1 MLAFRYIDHQEGHCS
16 GIFSSWPWKAL
27 ELIQWVG
34 PKTMAECSFPLR
46 AQVEEWGGG
55 TARAAGIEH
64 SARHPDLLLYTGSLN
79 RDRHLSPKT
88 PSLYLETLTQFEKRW
103 CVHIAFFKKIHSTN
117 IYQESTVY
125 WELAETERWTRLTI
139 LLKELIIEGFLPPG
153 RRTLQYYKNLPGSP
167 NPHALDMSL
176 CLLTKGTSISGHR
189 H

>member
-1 MLAFRYIDHQEGHCS
+1 MVDNFHKPQENIRLRVYCGVFMLAFRYIDHQEGHCS

-34 PKTMAECSFPLR
+34 PKTMAECSFPLH
-46 AQVEEWGGG
+46 AQAEEWGGG

-103 CVHIAFFKKIHSTN
+103 CVHIAFFLKNSFNKYLPRIYCILRIGRNRKMNKTHHSPQRADYRGLFTSR
-117 IYQESTVY
+117 E
-125 WELAETERWTRLTI
+125 
-139 LLKELIIEGFLPPG
+139 
-153 RRTLQYYKNLPGSP
+153 
-167 NPHALDMSL
+167 
-176 CLLTKGTSISGHR
+176 KGPSVV
-189 H
+189 